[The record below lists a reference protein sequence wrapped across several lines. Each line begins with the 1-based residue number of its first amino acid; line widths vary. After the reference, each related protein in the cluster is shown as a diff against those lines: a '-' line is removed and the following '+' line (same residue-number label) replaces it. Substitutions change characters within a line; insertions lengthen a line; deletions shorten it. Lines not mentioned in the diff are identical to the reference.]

1 MLDFIYSWLGF
12 FAFISLVIYI
22 VPFVV
27 QAYVLPEQDLKKK
40 YNTEWAVVTGASS
53 GIGRALVDKLAVQ
66 GINVVMVALAEKLFD
81 DVFVTMQQTYKNVK
95 FRKVAV
101 NLAVPGYEK
110 EIGNACADI
119 NPNLIFNN
127 AGFVATGHFADSPVE
142 KQLANYECN
151 ATAPL
156 KLTHLFLNRML
167 DRKQKGAIFF
177 TSSPAGFMPCPMT
190 VMYGAT
196 KAFLSEFAVSVAAEV
211 KGDGID
217 VLCVHPSPVD
227 TNFYSGNKHNI
238 DAMKFFQRTASPPTA
253 VAKCFFQSVGYEVI
267 HDQGY
272 FSILSR
278 LGLKFA
284 DINMLAFLISRTSH
298 FSGDFKK
305 SKKPRGDAKSE

>member
-1 MLDFIYSWLGF
+1 
-12 FAFISLVIYI
+12 
-22 VPFVV
+22 
-27 QAYVLPEQDLKKK
+27 
-40 YNTEWAVVTGASS
+40 
-53 GIGRALVDKLAVQ
+53 
-66 GINVVMVALAEKLFD
+66 
-81 DVFVTMQQTYKNVK
+81 
-95 FRKVAV
+95 
-101 NLAVPGYEK
+101 
-110 EIGNACADI
+110 
-119 NPNLIFNN
+119 
-127 AGFVATGHFADSPVE
+127 
-142 KQLANYECN
+142 
-151 ATAPL
+151 
-156 KLTHLFLNRML
+156 LNRML

-253 VAKCFFQSVGYEVI
+253 VAKCFFQSVGYAVI

-284 DINMLAFLISRTSH
+284 DINILALLISRTSH

-305 SKKPRGDAKSE
+305 SKKTRDAKSE